1 MISDSYLLDRY
12 FPLVSVS
19 SLVFLTEWS
28 IMLVTSN
35 SSGPVGCFCSCF
47 GGLYYL
53 WDLSML
59 EFLWSSGVLV
69 TGMAFGIQVL
79 MWPLG
84 FLVLAWPL
92 LKPESSADVV
102 DLRFLIP
109 AWPLI
114 EEGSYFGVVGCDLII
129 ILIG

>member
-1 MISDSYLLDRY
+1 
-12 FPLVSVS
+12 
-19 SLVFLTEWS
+19 
-28 IMLVTSN
+28 
-35 SSGPVGCFCSCF
+35 
-47 GGLYYL
+47 
-53 WDLSML
+53 
-59 EFLWSSGVLV
+59 
-69 TGMAFGIQVL
+69 